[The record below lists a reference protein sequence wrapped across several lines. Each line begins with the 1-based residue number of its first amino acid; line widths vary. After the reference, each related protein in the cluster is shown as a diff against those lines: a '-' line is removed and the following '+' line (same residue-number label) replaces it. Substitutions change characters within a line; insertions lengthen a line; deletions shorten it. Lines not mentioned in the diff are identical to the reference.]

1 LGGVLR
7 VGEIISAYGLTD
19 CPAMDLSEIPR
30 LERNN
35 FLLGTGIYVC
45 LLRKRCVSVSSAPL
59 KTLAAERI
67 YLYVV

>member
-1 LGGVLR
+1 
-7 VGEIISAYGLTD
+7 
-19 CPAMDLSEIPR
+19 MDLSEIPR